1 MVTQHLA
8 DPHCWHLS
16 RCLDQTV
23 DCRTAFLDCTA
34 QTQISEDLRG
44 ELETIT
50 LLHLF
55 EELFS
60 ALGCLPIQ
68 SDLQSSCPPFSPG
81 SSLSP
86 VCLFRQPHSLC
97 SSKEFLV
104 EFIHLFFSVSWNY
117 FCISYMSSVFRPFP
131 LVSPFQ
137 LLFLHQFSSFNIQ
150 LIIYII
156 LYIHIYKSHV
166 CTSITCRVRLVLLV
180 CMWLGLTIW
189 NW

>member
-60 ALGCLPIQ
+60 ALGCLPIHSLICSPAAPLFPLAPHSLLSAC
-68 SDLQSSCPPFSPG
+68 SD
-81 SSLSP
+81 SLSP
-86 VCLFRQPHSLC
+86 SVPPK
-97 SSKEFLV
+97 SS
-104 EFIHLFFSVSWNY
+104 
-117 FCISYMSSVFRPFP
+117 
-131 LVSPFQ
+131 
-137 LLFLHQFSSFNIQ
+137 
-150 LIIYII
+150 
-156 LYIHIYKSHV
+156 
-166 CTSITCRVRLVLLV
+166 
-180 CMWLGLTIW
+180 
-189 NW
+189 